1 MTRRG
6 LQGLAALAV
15 IAILSTAAIAEGQ
28 GRYSVNGTSAK
39 DKSNYEGVV
48 ILTKTGKMIW
58 RVIEVVGKS
67 TREGF
72 GVGDGRV
79 ITISFVAAD
88 GSTAVAL
95 YIANSNGSYTGI
107 WAREG
112 DVEVSTETLK
122 PE

>member
-1 MTRRG
+1 
-6 LQGLAALAV
+6 
-15 IAILSTAAIAEGQ
+15 
-28 GRYSVNGTSAK
+28 
-39 DKSNYEGVV
+39 
-48 ILTKTGKMIW
+48 MIW

-67 TREGF
+67 TRERF